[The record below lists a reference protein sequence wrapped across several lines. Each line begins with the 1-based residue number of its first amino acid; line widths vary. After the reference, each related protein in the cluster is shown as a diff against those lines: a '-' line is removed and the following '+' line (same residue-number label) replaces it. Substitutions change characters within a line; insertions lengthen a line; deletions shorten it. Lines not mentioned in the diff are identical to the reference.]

1 MDASVSQGARV
12 AYRKRYLDSIRIQG
26 RYADYPLLRNLT
38 LSAGRHF
45 SRLEVQAK
53 SNVAVIGWDVAKS
66 LFPDEDPLDKTVKI
80 GRRPFRVV
88 GVVEEQANIL
98 GQNQNR
104 FLVTPITSL
113 QKVYGTRSSVNIL
126 IQAVDLSTI
135 DETVEEVT
143 AQMRIRHQLRPGDRN
158 DFEVTTAEGLV
169 SLWKGISSSIFLVLI
184 VITSISLV
192 IGGIVIMNIML
203 VSVTERTREIGIR
216 KALGARRSNVLWQM
230 LVESMTLS
238 SVGGVIGITMG
249 FVVASL
255 VGWFSVL
262 PYTIAPWA
270 IVAGLVVTLATGI
283 FFGIYPANKAAQLD
297 PIEAL
302 RHE

>member
-1 MDASVSQGARV
+1 MG
-12 AYRKRYLDSIRIQG
+12 KKIKIG
-26 RYADYPLLRNLT
+26 GT
-38 LSAGRHF
+38 HF
-45 SRLEVQAK
+45 L
-53 SNVAVIGWDVAKS
+53 VIGVAEERGSVLGQSQDEFVAIPVTTFQK
-66 LFPDEDPLDKTVKI
+66 LF
-80 GRRPFRVV
+80 GRRRSISIPVKARDLESFRRAA
-88 GVVEEQANIL
+88 EEATL
-98 GQNQNR
+98 VMRARHHLKPNQ
-104 FLVTPITSL
+104 
-113 QKVYGTRSSVNIL
+113 G
-126 IQAVDLSTI
+126 
-135 DETVEEVT
+135 
-143 AQMRIRHQLRPGDRN
+143 N
-158 DFEVTTAEGLV
+158 DFEVETSESVL
-169 SLWKGISSSIFLVLI
+169 SFWEGISAMIFQVSGG
-184 VITSISLV
+184 VVSISLV